1 MRVSDARVTQRARA
15 DSRSKPASKSPV
27 SRPDKSVS
35 APKHRREGLLAGR
48 QDLGGRAHFAGAFQ
62 AAPCKPRTL
71 PTGSPR
77 PHNPTKPT
85 LGCTLIPARSS
96 RASRPV
102 PGLLSLIDDCSS
114 DQTLQFD
121 ENFRF
126 EVPLDSHLAKIR
138 EKRDRLLRK
147 RAAEP
152 PEPLLL
158 DTADPPAKLDVDLSC
173 FPNVSKPKRRNPA
186 KARPDGL
193 LRPEY
198 LSWHLQVNN
207 LSESAGCSQ
216 LPHQRCAPLSRRKCP
231 GGNAAMPV
239 ATTRGSPIQAAS
251 TVRQANLSSSFP
263 AHHRPCEKTSPP
275 HVPEP
280 CYKNTLLQIHM
291 NKSNTTNKSHE
302 MTASTAPSAAF
313 DQAAH
318 DSCPLTQKDYRQS
331 SHEEFRYFKLGESTF
346 RKEQKKQLVKCAPK
360 VVPREADQPRE
371 YFGLNVVCGSFS
383 SSSRPKHLS
392 KSLVRKVAE
401 KLYIPNIWKES

>member
-1 MRVSDARVTQRARA
+1 MRASEARVSTRAQA

-27 SRPDKSVS
+27 SRTDKSVS
-35 APKHRREGLLAGR
+35 APKHRREGPLAGR
-48 QDLGGRAHFAGAFQ
+48 KDLGGRAQFAGAFQ
-62 AAPCKPRTL
+62 ATPCNARTL

-77 PHNPTKPT
+77 PHNPSKTS

-96 RASRPV
+96 RANRQV
-102 PGLLSLIDDCSS
+102 QGLLSLIDDCSS

-126 EVPLDSHLAKIR
+126 EVPLDSHLAKVR
-138 EKRDRLLRK
+138 EKRERLLRR
-147 RAAEP
+147 RAAELSD
-152 PEPLLL
+152 PLLP
-158 DTADPPAKLDVDLSC
+158 DTADPPARLDVDLSC

-186 KARPDGL
+186 RARPDGL
-193 LRPEY
+193 LHPEY
-198 LSWHLQVNN
+198 LSWHMQVNN

-216 LPHQRCAPLSRRKCP
+216 LPHQRCAPLSRRRCP

-239 ATTRGSPIQAAS
+239 AATCGSPIKVAS
-251 TVRQANLSSSFP
+251 TARQANLSSSSP
-263 AHHRPCEKTSPP
+263 VEPQPCENTSPP
-275 HVPEP
+275 HFPEP

-313 DQAAH
+313 DQAGH

-346 RKEQKKQLVKCAPK
+346 RKEQKKQLAQCAPK
-360 VVPREADQPRE
+360 VIPKEAEQPRE

-383 SSSRPKHLS
+383 SSSRLKHPS